1 MKRKRSAEE
10 DGLDWIS
17 RLYPLVAEVMLQ
29 KARERRDELARLS
42 LVSSSLGDLCHEQD
56 VFSLILLYLLSKA
69 LDTESDEESSESEGV
84 IAESNRIMS
93 TWKYNSA
100 RGSLSDDA
108 ISELSFRK

>member
-1 MKRKRSAEE
+1 
-10 DGLDWIS
+10 
-17 RLYPLVAEVMLQ
+17 MLQ

-42 LVSSSLGDLCHEQD
+42 LVSSSLGDLCHQQD
-56 VFSLILLYLLSKA
+56 VFSLILFYLLSKA
-69 LDTESDEESSESEGV
+69 LDTESDEESSESDEESSESEGV